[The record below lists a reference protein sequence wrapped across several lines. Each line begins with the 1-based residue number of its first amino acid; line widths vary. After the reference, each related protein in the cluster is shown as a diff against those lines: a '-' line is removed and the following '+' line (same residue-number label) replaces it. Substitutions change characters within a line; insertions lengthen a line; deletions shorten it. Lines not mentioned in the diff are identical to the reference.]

1 MLLLIHCLVLSITV
15 STDQT
20 HNSRRKIET
29 QILNFEILISHTL
42 YTNSE
47 TRNDD
52 TRNEGKIKMNA

>member
-1 MLLLIHCLVLSITV
+1 MLLLIHCFVLSITV

-20 HNSRRKIET
+20 HNSRRKTEK
-29 QILNFEILISHTL
+29 QILNIEILISHNL

-52 TRNEGKIKMNA
+52 TRNEGKIKMNT